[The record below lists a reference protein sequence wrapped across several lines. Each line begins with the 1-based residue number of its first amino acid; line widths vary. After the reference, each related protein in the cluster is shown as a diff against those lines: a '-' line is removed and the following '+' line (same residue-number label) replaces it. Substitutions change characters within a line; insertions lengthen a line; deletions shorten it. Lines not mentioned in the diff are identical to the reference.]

1 MWREPGFSNGSLLD
15 SYLAPTIQSMDDFS
29 NGTPR
34 DKFPVTRLSAVVAAS
49 SSNQEERTRA
59 FQVLVSAY
67 WMPVYKYV
75 RIKWNKQT
83 EDARDLTQG
92 FFLEAIEKNFFGR
105 YDASKAKFR
114 TFLRTCLDGFVA
126 NQNKAASRIKRG
138 GDAAIFSLDF
148 DDAED
153 QLRIAPPPSAGAI
166 DDYFDKEWAR
176 SVFSLALEGFRAQ
189 MLEAGKAIHLR
200 LFERYV
206 LEAEEGAAKPSYKT
220 LAAEF
225 DLSTSDV
232 TNYLAYGRREFRRI
246 VLEKLRELTATDEE
260 YRREARALLGVDPE

>member
-1 MWREPGFSNGSLLD
+1 M
-15 SYLAPTIQSMDDFS
+15 
-29 NGTPR
+29 
-34 DKFPVTRLSAVVAAS
+34 SAVVAAS

-59 FQVLVSAY
+59 FEVLVSAY

-75 RIKWNKQT
+75 RIKWNKPT

-126 NQNKAASRIKRG
+126 NENKAASRKKRG
-138 GDAAIFSLDF
+138 GDATILSLDF
-148 DDAED
+148 EGAEE
-153 QLRIAPPPSAGAI
+153 QLRVAPTPSANAI
-166 DDYFDKEWAR
+166 DDYFDKEWVR
-176 SVFSLALEGFRAQ
+176 SVFSLALEGFRAE
-189 MLEAGKAIHLR
+189 MLGAGKKTHLR

-206 LEAEEGAAKPSYKT
+206 LCAEEGAEKPSYKA

-225 DLSTSDV
+225 DLSTSDI

-246 VLEKLRELTATDEE
+246 VLDKLRELTATDEE
-260 YRREARALLGVDPE
+260 YRRESRALLGVDPE

>member
-1 MWREPGFSNGSLLD
+1 
-15 SYLAPTIQSMDDFS
+15 MDDSS
-29 NGTPR
+29 NRTPR
-34 DKFPVTRLSAVVAAS
+34 DRFPVTRLSAVVAAS
-49 SSNQEERTRA
+49 STNQEERTRA
-59 FQVLVSAY
+59 FEVLVSAY

-114 TFLRTCLDGFVA
+114 TFLRTCLDGFIA

-138 GDAAIFSLDF
+138 GDATILSLDF
-148 DDAED
+148 DDAEE
-153 QLRIAPPPSAGAI
+153 QLRVAPTPSANAI

-176 SVFSLALEGFRAQ
+176 SVFSYALEAFRSQ
-189 MLEAGKAIHLR
+189 MLEADKASHLR
-200 LFERYV
+200 LFERYA
-206 LEAEEGAAKPSYKT
+206 LEEEAGAPKPSYKT
-220 LAAEF
+220 LADEF
-225 DLSTSDV
+225 NLSTSDV
-232 TNYLAYGRREFRRI
+232 TNYLAYARREFRRI
-246 VLEKLRELTATDEE
+246 VLERLRNLTATDEE